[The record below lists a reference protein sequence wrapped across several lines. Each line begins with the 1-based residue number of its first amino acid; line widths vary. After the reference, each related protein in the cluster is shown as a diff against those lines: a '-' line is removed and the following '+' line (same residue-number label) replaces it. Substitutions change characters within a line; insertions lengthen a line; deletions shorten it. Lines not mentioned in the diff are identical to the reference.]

1 MSFEP
6 TKPFQLIFSGVTRVS
21 LVQIVLLGVYEVTAE
36 QEEEVCLSWYQ
47 CINLQS
53 DQISFNIKTASFCLK
68 DL

>member
-36 QEEEVCLSWYQ
+36 QEEEVCLS
-47 CINLQS
+47 
-53 DQISFNIKTASFCLK
+53 
-68 DL
+68 